1 MLRDFK
7 YALRVLA
14 KNPGFSLFAVFSLA
28 LGIGANSAIFSVVNG
43 VLLKQLHYQ
52 RPDELVWIWS
62 TRKDVSRAFFSIPN
76 FQDTR
81 EQNRTIETFLGIGT
95 WGVNLTGSGE
105 TERLQGVRISS
116 DTFRTLGVEA
126 EFGRTLQ
133 LDDEKT
139 SAERVAMLSHGLW
152 QRRFGGDPGVIG
164 RTLTL
169 NGDSYT
175 VVGILPRDF
184 VIPNLETEIVTPLR
198 LDSDPRR
205 EERGSNFL
213 RVIGRLKP
221 GVRAAQAQK
230 DLAAIADRLRQQY
243 PEDNGNLTAP
253 RVVPLHDELTGGYR
267 QALIVLL
274 GAVALVLLIAC
285 SNLANLQL
293 ARAAA
298 RRREIAIRSALGAT
312 RWHITRQ
319 ILAEGV
325 LLGLA
330 GGTLGLLGAIWGK
343 DFLLQLAPSDFPL
356 ASSVT
361 VNTPVLF
368 FCVGISLLAGV
379 VLGLVPALQT
389 LRTEPS
395 EDLKDGAWSDAGG
408 RGRSRAR
415 HVLIVAEIALSL
427 VLLVAAG
434 LVIKSFARLRAVD
447 PGFTVEHALA
457 VRLSLPAAKYRT
469 GEAVEVLYDRLAP
482 HLAAIPGV
490 ESVVATSA
498 LPMSGLNART
508 DFVISGRPPVLPS
521 EIPAAQHRWVSPG
534 FFHTM
539 KIPVRRGRE
548 FMEQDNERGA
558 GVLVIDQALSR
569 RFFANQDP
577 LGAHILITMGDNL
590 SPREYEIVGVVDNVK
605 HNSLNEEPIPTF
617 YGPIPQAPKSAVPF
631 LANNFSVVVHT
642 KLPPQAVVSAVR
654 AELKSIDRDVAVS
667 SVKPLAQFLAAAV
680 AARKFNLLVLG
691 VFAGSALVLAATGLY
706 AVTAYLVAQRTREIG
721 VRLALGAQRSDVLS
735 LVLGYG
741 LRLVAIGLLI
751 GLAGAFLATRMLS
764 TLLFNTSPADPA
776 TYGAVALLLVIVALI
791 ASYLPA
797 RRAMNVDPITA
808 LRAE

>member
-43 VLLKQLHYQ
+43 VLLKPLHYQ

-95 WGVNLTGSGE
+95 FGVNLTGSGE
-105 TERLQGVRISS
+105 TERLQGARISA

-126 EFGRTLQ
+126 ESGRTLQ
-133 LDDEKT
+133 LADEKA

-205 EERGSNFL
+205 AERGSNFL

-221 GVRAAQAQK
+221 GVTAAQAQQ
-230 DLAAIADRLRQQY
+230 DLAAITDRLRQQY

-319 ILAEGV
+319 VLAEGI

-368 FCVGISLLAGV
+368 FCVGISLFAGV

-457 VRLSLPAAKYRT
+457 VRLSLPASKYRT
-469 GEAVEVLYDRLAP
+469 GEAVEILYDKLAP

-534 FFHTM
+534 FFRAM
-539 KIPVRRGRE
+539 NIPLRHGRE
-548 FMEQDNERGA
+548 FIEQDNERGA
-558 GVLVIDQALSR
+558 GVVVIDQALSR

-590 SPREYEIVGVVDNVK
+590 PPREYEIVGVVENVK

-642 KLPPQAVVSAVR
+642 KLPAQTVVSAVR
-654 AELKSIDRDVAVS
+654 AELKSIDTDVAVS
-667 SVKPLAQFLAAAV
+667 SVKPLTQFLAAAV

-751 GLAGAFLATRMLS
+751 GLAGAFMAARMLS

-776 TYGAVALLLVIVALI
+776 TYGAVALLLVVVALI